1 MATVKKDSQ
10 RLAEFI
16 ELLQSLTEEE
26 KKQAYAMLSGM
37 VIGKDLAEKQKTA

>member
-1 MATVKKDSQ
+1 MVAATKESQ

-37 VIGKDLAEKQKTA
+37 IIGKELAEQKTA